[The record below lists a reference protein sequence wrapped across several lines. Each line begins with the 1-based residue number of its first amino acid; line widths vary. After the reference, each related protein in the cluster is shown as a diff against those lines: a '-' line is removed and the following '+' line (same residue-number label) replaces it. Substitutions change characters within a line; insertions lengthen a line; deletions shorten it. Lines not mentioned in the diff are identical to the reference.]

1 VSIAEA
7 EVYEK
12 MSQAKQVRASN
23 AAFLAVLALV
33 ILALFLAT
41 VLSIPAATAEVE
53 VPLYYFYAED
63 CPHCKEVT
71 PQIEALEAVYPEID
85 VHKLEVSYNS
95 TNSELFNAFIQAY
108 NPPAVDIPA
117 AFIGTTS
124 LIGSELTKERLEA
137 EIAYCLQNECPDPR
151 SLIAEQE
158 QHPGL
163 FMLIGKALIEGI
175 NPCGFAVL
183 IVLLASLL
191 MVKSKRR
198 VLIIG
203 LLFIASVFVT
213 HLAIGYGLMEIFQR
227 SGVPDIM
234 RSIVI
239 VIVIIAGIINIRDFW
254 REKSTLAIPAFIKP
268 TLGKLARYASIPGAV
283 LLGFLSTIAGFPCT
297 GWIYLIQLTSIAN
310 VPSKMVF
317 YLVVY
322 NVFYILPL
330 LVILYVVYQKTSPEE
345 VEAWR
350 KGKRKYMKLIAGL
363 VMVVIGVA
371 MLICAFFSCAQVL

>member
-1 VSIAEA
+1 MVSKCKAA
-7 EVYEK
+7 VYEE
-12 MSQAKQVRASN
+12 MSQAKHAWTYN
-23 AAFLAVLALV
+23 AASLSIRALVLLALV
-33 ILALFLAT
+33 LAGVSF
-41 VLSIPAATAEVE
+41 VPAATAEAD

-71 PQIEALEAVYPEID
+71 TQIEALEAVYPGID

-95 TNSELFNAFIQAY
+95 TNSELFNAFILAY

-137 EIAYCLQNECPDPR
+137 EIAYCLQHECQDPR
-151 SLIAEQE
+151 SLIAEQDEE

-163 FMLIGKALIEGI
+163 FILIGKALIEGI

-198 VLIIG
+198 VLLIG
-203 LLFIASVFVT
+203 LLFIASVFAT
-213 HLAIGYGLMEIFQR
+213 HFAIGYGLMEIFQW

-239 VIVIIAGIINIRDFW
+239 VIVITAGIINIRDFW

-283 LLGFLSTIAGFPCT
+283 LLGFLATIAGFPCT
-297 GWIYLIQLTSIAN
+297 GWIYLTQLTSIAN
-310 VPSKMVF
+310 VPSKMVL

-345 VEAWR
+345 VNAWR

-363 VMVVIGVA
+363 VMVAIGVA
-371 MLICAFFSCAQVL
+371 MLFGVI

>member
-1 VSIAEA
+1 MD
-7 EVYEK
+7 YLK
-12 MSQAKQVRASN
+12 NVRAHHI
-23 AAFLAVLALV
+23 AFLAIVLFV
-33 ILALFLAT
+33 IQGLLIINLYA
-41 VLSIPAATAEVE
+41 IPPATARNTVS
-53 VPLYYFYAED
+53 LYYFYSED

-85 VHKLEVSYNS
+85 VHKHEVSYNS

-108 NPPAVDIPA
+108 DPPAVDIPA

-137 EIAYCLQNECPDPR
+137 EIAYCLQNECSDPR
-151 SLIAEQE
+151 SLIAEQDEE

-163 FMLIGKALIEGI
+163 FILIGKALIEGI

-183 IVLLASLL
+183 IVLLASLF
-191 MVKSKRR
+191 MVKSKRS
-198 VLIIG
+198 VLIVG
-203 LLFIASVFVT
+203 LTFIASVFVT

-239 VIVIIAGIINIRDFW
+239 VIVITAGIINIWDFW
-254 REKSTLAIPAFIKP
+254 REKSSLAIPAFIKP
-268 TLGKLARYASIPGAV
+268 TLGKLARYASIPSAV

-297 GWIYLIQLTSIAN
+297 GWIYLTQLASIAN

-330 LVILYVVYQKTSPEE
+330 LVILYVVYQKTSPED

-350 KGKRKYMKLIAGL
+350 KGKRKYMKLIAGV
-363 VMVVIGVA
+363 VMVAIGVA
-371 MLICAFFSCAQVL
+371 MLFGVI